1 MNKILKFEKVS
12 FEQFSAD
19 YSAVFGETDAA
30 KLREIYEGIAIPRRA
45 TAGSAGYDFFLPE
58 AVCLPAGNTVL
69 IPTGIRV
76 QMPVGWV
83 LFICPRSGLGF
94 KFRFQL
100 DNTIGIIDEDYYDSS
115 NEGHIMAK
123 LTNDSREGKELRLEA
138 GKAFIQGVFL
148 PYGVTADD
156 DAGGKRTGGFGST
169 G

>member
-1 MNKILKFEKVS
+1 MKKILKFEKVS
-12 FEQFSAD
+12 YEQFSAD
-19 YSAVFGETDAA
+19 YTAAFGETDEAR
-30 KLREIYEGIAIPRRA
+30 LREIYGNISMPVRA

-58 AVCLPAGNTVL
+58 AICIPAGKTML
-69 IPTGIRV
+69 IPTGIRA

-115 NEGHIMAK
+115 NEGHIITK

-148 PYGVTADD
+148 PYGITADD
-156 DAGGKRTGGFGST
+156 NADGKRKGGFGST

>member
-1 MNKILKFEKVS
+1 MKKILKFEKVS

-19 YSAVFGETDAA
+19 CSAAFGDTDRSG
-30 KLREIYEGIAIPRRA
+30 LREIYDGIAMPKRA

-58 AVCLPAGNTVL
+58 AIRLPAGKSIL
-69 IPTGIRV
+69 IPTGIRA
-76 QMPVGWV
+76 QMPNDWA

-100 DNTIGIIDEDYYDSS
+100 DNTIGIIDSDYYDSS

-148 PYGVTADD
+148 PYGITDD
-156 DAGGKRTGGFGST
+156 DAAGGKRTGGFGST

>member
-1 MNKILKFEKVS
+1 MKKNLKFEKVS
-12 FEQFSAD
+12 FERFSSD
-19 YSAVFGETDAA
+19 YTAAFGETGAVR
-30 KLREIYEGIAIPRRA
+30 LREIYEGIAMPRRA

-58 AVCLPAGNTVL
+58 AVCLPAGRTIL
-69 IPTGIRV
+69 IPTGIRA
-76 QMPVGWV
+76 QMTNGWV

-148 PYGVTADD
+148 QYGVTADD
-156 DAGGKRTGGFGST
+156 DTDEKRTGGFGST